1 MQYIQN
7 SNSYPEYFSLKD
19 VPIGTFI
26 ADMNATD
33 KDSSNNAQLVFSIVL
48 GSQDHF
54 TIDPNTGVVR
64 TAVTLDYETIT
75 RYDVS
80 KLYML

>member
-1 MQYIQN
+1 MQILN
-7 SNSYPEYFSLKD
+7 ISPNVLPSKD

-48 GSQDHF
+48 GSHDHF
-54 TIDPNTGVVR
+54 AIDANTGVVK
-64 TAVTLDYETIT
+64 TAETLDYETIT

-80 KLYML
+80 KL